1 MHHGVWLLCD
11 KSGMINQSFMQP
23 TLKHYGS
30 TDYIILAWAMIQKS
44 EDDCKKQEQI
54 LRRTNE
60 NSE

>member
-1 MHHGVWLLCD
+1 
-11 KSGMINQSFMQP
+11 MQP